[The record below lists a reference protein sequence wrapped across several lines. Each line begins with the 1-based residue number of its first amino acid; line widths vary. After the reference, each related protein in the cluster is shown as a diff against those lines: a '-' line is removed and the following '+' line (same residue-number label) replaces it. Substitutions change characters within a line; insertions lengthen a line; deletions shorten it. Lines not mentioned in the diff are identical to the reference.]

1 MSHAFRDRLSLS
13 ITVLRSIVSTPVR
26 RQGENSM
33 NSITFLGTGGARVLV
48 FKQLLGS
55 GGLWIE
61 QADTSIALDPG
72 PGALVQ
78 ARKRKLDP
86 TKLDAILLSHRH
98 LDHSGDI
105 NTLIEAMTTGGFNR
119 RGVVLAP
126 RDAYEDDPVILKYLR
141 DYVNETLVIEEGGSY
156 HIGDVTVRTPVQHD
170 HPGEVYGFVFESSD
184 CRWSYIADTRYFPE
198 LAEHYRADV
207 VVMNTV
213 RLEESE
219 IYHLSVPDA
228 KRLIEAIRPQ
238 TAILTHFGMTVW
250 RAKPWEVAKTL
261 SDETGIEVIAARDG
275 MNFQLPGPLPAD
287 G

>member
-1 MSHAFRDRLSLS
+1 MRRQAEQARDR
-13 ITVLRSIVSTPVR
+13 II
-26 RQGENSM
+26 
-33 NSITFLGTGGARVLV
+33 FLGTGGARVLV
-48 FKQLLGS
+48 SKQLLAS

-61 QADTSIALDPG
+61 QAGACISLDPG

-78 ARKRKLDP
+78 AARRKLDP

-98 LDHSGDI
+98 LDHSADV

-119 RGVVLAP
+119 RGLVLAP
-126 RDAYEDDPVILKYLR
+126 RDAYEDDPVILRYLR
-141 DYVNETLVIEEGGSY
+141 DYVHETLVIEEGVEY
-156 HIGDVTVRTPVQHD
+156 RVGDVTIRAPVRHD
-170 HPGEVYGFVFESSD
+170 HPGEVYGFVFESPG

-198 LAEHYRADV
+198 LAQHYRADL

-228 KRLIEAIRPQ
+228 TRLIDAIRPR
-238 TAILTHFGMTVW
+238 TAILTHFGMTLW
-250 RAKPWEVAKTL
+250 RAKPWEVAKKL
-261 SDETGIEVIAARDG
+261 SDETGVEVLAARDG
-275 MNFQLPGPLPAD
+275 MECQLPGPSCSA